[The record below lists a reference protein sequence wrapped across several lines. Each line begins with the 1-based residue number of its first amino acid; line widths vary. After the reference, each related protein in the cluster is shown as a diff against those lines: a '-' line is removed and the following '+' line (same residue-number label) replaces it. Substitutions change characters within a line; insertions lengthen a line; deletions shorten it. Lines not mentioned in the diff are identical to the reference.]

1 MDTATISVAHQQ
13 YAIVSDGVVSLYEGD
28 GSTMTTPSRGYLT
41 VTPSTEYGQ
50 VEVSIDVVMR
60 ELDDYV
66 PQGWTLE
73 GHGSFQAVAGL
84 RVETTDGQVWKQ
96 FTSLGGIQFPSDVLY
111 RAYRQYSSD
120 GSIERHRLELTPRFI
135 VPTHEV
141 DEGDLADEIGDD
153 GPSVLG
159 LHVFTED

>member
-13 YAIVSDGVVSLYEGD
+13 YAIVSDGVVSLYESD
-28 GSTMTTPSRGYLT
+28 GTTMTTPSRGYLT
-41 VTPSTEYGQ
+41 VTPSTEYGP

-66 PQGWTLE
+66 PEGWTLE
-73 GHGSFQAVAGL
+73 GQGSFEAVAEL
-84 RVETTDGQVWKQ
+84 RVETTDGQVWTQ
-96 FTSLGGIQFPSDVLY
+96 FPSLKGIQFPSNVLY

-120 GSIERHRLELTPRFI
+120 RSMEHHRLELTPRFI
-135 VPTHEV
+135 VPTHEI
-141 DEGDLADEIGDD
+141 DEGDLANEIGDD

-159 LHVFTED
+159 LHVFREN